1 MSRSHQKSS
10 KCWWPPRNQKPPQ
23 ITSRQNPAPEEKQTL
38 VAGTATSV
46 GTNAFTITSPAMG
59 HVVEVD
65 TNAGAS
71 VFTVAGPVSVEQS
84 HSPGTVS
91 STAACHQ
98 RIAAPTVG
106 YTAGETPRIQ
116 CAPLD
121 RQSAKQSSVMEPVLT
136 MMTRHQQPV
145 MTVSSTAAVLTTT
158 RSRLKL
164 TET

>member
-1 MSRSHQKSS
+1 MNIIIIMSPLHL
-10 KCWWPPRNQKPPQ
+10 
-23 ITSRQNPAPEEKQTL
+23 TL

-46 GTNAFTITSPAMG
+46 GTNAFINTSPAMG
-59 HVVEVD
+59 HVMKED

-71 VFTVAGPVSVEQS
+71 VFTGPVSVEQS

-106 YTAGETPRIQ
+106 LVFGVETPMIQ

-121 RQSAKQSSVMEPVLT
+121 RLSAKQSSVMEPVLT
-136 MMTRHQQPV
+136 M
-145 MTVSSTAAVLTTT
+145 TTQH
-158 RSRLKL
+158 L
-164 TET
+164 